1 MDLYTICTTIE
12 SIVYVRECV
21 VKFSLLVDFEFF
33 SFFYFFSIRICEL
46 VESVSVS
53 AGMSER
59 IRIDR

>member
-1 MDLYTICTTIE
+1 M
-12 SIVYVRECV
+12 